1 MSGTYTV
8 YKYNT
13 KKKKYKILASEDYN
27 YHSDRRSEEDIL
39 IDLSDKAGVDVTKF
53 KSFGSK
59 KTNEIYNN
67 RSY

>member
-8 YKYNT
+8 YKYNA
-13 KKKKYKILASEDYN
+13 KKKKYKVLASEDYN

-53 KSFGSK
+53 KSFGSA
-59 KTNEIYNN
+59 KTHEIFNN